1 MRLLHNL
8 VAALLALAVGI
19 FPVAAAASSRAV
31 LGGAQG
37 GHHLTTVHE
46 AAASAAEDAVA
57 LDAAPPPGQER
68 LADMATHRHHQS
80 SGKGKSDSNAS
91 CCQLACHTSF
101 QASAVVPFVVS
112 RTPMLKRFAVVRDA
126 QVVGGPSSRIERP
139 PRSLV

>member
-8 VAALLALAVGI
+8 VAVLLALAVGI
-19 FPVAAAASSRAV
+19 FPVAAAASSRAM

-57 LDAAPPPGQER
+57 LDATRPDQER

-112 RTPMLKRFAVVRDA
+112 RTPVLKRFAVVRDA
-126 QVVGGPSSRIERP
+126 QVAGGPSSRIERP